1 MNVPLSSLSSE
12 DRVKV
17 LSGMGTCVDS
27 SQSFSALFALAK
39 LRPTMMRIISSN
51 SVLPLIETKKLYVRE
66 SYTDL
71 YKHIKQNL
79 FQDNPL
85 KNRLVITG
93 TSGIGKSAF
102 LLYLILQLFVESTSN
117 SPIIIFHS
125 EKWYAF
131 GGTTALRV
139 GNREDFEP
147 FLRLPDAWYLADSP
161 SEPLMEDVKART
173 LFSVSPN
180 TFNSENPYYKV
191 LQKRG
196 IPQYYM
202 APWDLE
208 ELQNCR
214 EYAFPSL
221 KANIV
226 ESLYTKIGGVPR
238 YVLEIAANARKDNIE
253 EAFQRI
259 QEAIDNTNDVSK
271 LVLHYWKT

>member
-1 MNVPLSSLSSE
+1 
-12 DRVKV
+12 
-17 LSGMGTCVDS
+17 MGTHADS
-27 SQSFSALFALAK
+27 SQSFSALFALAQ
-39 LRPTMMRIISSN
+39 LRPTMTRIISSN

-85 KNRLVITG
+85 MNRLVITG

-102 LLYLILQLFVESTSN
+102 LLYLILQLFVETTSN

-125 EKWYAF
+125 EKWHAF

-161 SEPLMEDVKART
+161 SEPLTEDVTTRT

-180 TFNSENPYYKV
+180 KHLQFRKSILQGPSETRHPTILY
-191 LQKRG
+191 G
-196 IPQYYM
+196 
-202 APWDLE
+202 
-208 ELQNCR
+208 
-214 EYAFPSL
+214 SL
-221 KANIV
+221 GSRRTAK
-226 ESLYTKIGGVPR
+226 LPR
-238 YVLEIAANARKDNIE
+238 VC
-253 EAFQRI
+253 
-259 QEAIDNTNDVSK
+259 VSIFEG
-271 LVLHYWKT
+271 